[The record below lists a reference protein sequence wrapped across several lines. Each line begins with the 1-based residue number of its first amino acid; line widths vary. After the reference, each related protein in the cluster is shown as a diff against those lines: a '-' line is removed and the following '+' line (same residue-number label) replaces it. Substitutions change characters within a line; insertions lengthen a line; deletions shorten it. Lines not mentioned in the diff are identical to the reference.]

1 MTSREM
7 ARRIALG
14 ELLSAVRSQ
23 RCDSLPD
30 SLPPRHSGRGRFI
43 SDWFAWA
50 VWVYFARVELRH
62 LRSFLAVADRLNF
75 SQAALALHIT
85 QPALSRQIRDLE
97 AELGCRLFERRP
109 QGVTL
114 TAEGEALRTRAA
126 PLVEEADRL
135 TRDMQ
140 ARGRDRS
147 SVAQLAHFGTFLAL
161 YLAPFLQR
169 LHRRHPRWQIE
180 LVELVPAQA
189 LQRLSR
195 GEIDAAATGR
205 PDPSRLRGLESRVI
219 WRQTP
224 LIALP
229 AVHPLAKR
237 RKLHLRDLAA
247 ERLLVWDEDQFPG
260 FGAPFLAACRVA
272 GFEPKSVQTTGD
284 LANAFSAV
292 ARDGVVTYVGRLAGQ
307 VPAPGIALVP
317 LAEGELDMPTVLVWR
332 PDSPAAGVLT
342 ELADLLAAQPPA
354 GQ

>member
-1 MTSREM
+1 M
-7 ARRIALG
+7 
-14 ELLSAVRSQ
+14 
-23 RCDSLPD
+23 
-30 SLPPRHSGRGRFI
+30 
-43 SDWFAWA
+43 
-50 VWVYFARVELRH
+50 
-62 LRSFLAVADRLNF
+62 RSFLAVADRLNF

-97 AELGCRLFERRP
+97 DELGCRLFERRP

-114 TAEGEALRTRAA
+114 TADGEALRARAER
-126 PLVEEADRL
+126 LVQEADQL
-135 TRDMQ
+135 SRDLQ
-140 ARGRDRS
+140 SRGRGRP
-147 SVAQLAHFGTFLAL
+147 AMAKLAHFGTFLAL

-169 LHRRHPRWQIE
+169 MHRRHPRWQIE
-180 LVELVPAQA
+180 LVELVPSEA

-219 WRQTP
+219 WRQSP

-229 AVHPLAKR
+229 AAHPLAKR
-237 RKLHLRDLAA
+237 RKLRLRDLAA
-247 ERLLVWDEDQFPG
+247 ERLLVWDEEQFPG
-260 FGAPFLAACRVA
+260 FGAPFLAACRAA
-272 GFEPKSVQTTGD
+272 GFEPNSVQTVGD

-332 PDSPAAGVLT
+332 GDAPAATVLA